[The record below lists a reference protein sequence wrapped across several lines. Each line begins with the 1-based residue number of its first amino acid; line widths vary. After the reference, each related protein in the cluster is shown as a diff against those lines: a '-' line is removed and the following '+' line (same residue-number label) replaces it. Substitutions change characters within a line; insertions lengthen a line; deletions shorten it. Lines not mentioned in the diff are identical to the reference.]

1 MGTNTAYSHSNLP
14 IIFGV
19 ALAFLALTF
28 PHIAHA
34 QWTID
39 AETGVPFTG
48 YNDIRIPNETGT
60 LFSFK
65 EDFSVAGSI
74 VPIRLRIGYSWNDR
88 NHLFGLI
95 APLFIN
101 YEGTAPR
108 DIAFQQ
114 TVFDRG
120 EELAGFYQFNS
131 YRLTYRRDVYVEGPW
146 RLGIGFTAKVRDAS
160 VQLDNE
166 AGKADRKDDL
176 GFVPL
181 LHLYGEYAL
190 DNNVRFYLEGDGLA
204 GGPGRAVDVFLGSR
218 IPVTQ
223 KTEIKLGYRMLEGG
237 ANVED
242 VYNFTL
248 VHFAVLGLFLTL

>member
-1 MGTNTAYSHSNLP
+1 MYDRSANSSSILP
-14 IIFGV
+14 AFFGFTL
-19 ALAFLALTF
+19 ALLALTF

-39 AETGVPFTG
+39 AETGVTFTG
-48 YNDIRIPNETGT
+48 YNDVRIPNESGT

-65 EDFSVAGSI
+65 EDFSVVGSI
-74 VPIRLRIGYSWNDR
+74 VPIRLRVGYTWNDR

-108 DIAFQQ
+108 DISFQQ
-114 TVFDRG
+114 TSFNQG
-120 EELAGFYQFNS
+120 EALAGFYQFNS

-146 RLGIGFTAKVRDAS
+146 RLGVGFTAKVRDAS

-204 GGPGRAVDVFLGSR
+204 GGPGRPFDVFLGSR

-223 KTEIKLGYRMLEGG
+223 KTEIKLGYRILEGG

>member
-1 MGTNTAYSHSNLP
+1 M
-14 IIFGV
+14 
-19 ALAFLALTF
+19 LACTLLSGPLMAQG
-28 PHIAHA
+28 

-39 AETGVPFTG
+39 AETGIPFTG
-48 YNDIRIPNETGT
+48 YNDVRIPNEGGT

-65 EDFSVAGSI
+65 RDFSVDGSI
-74 VPIRLRIGYSWNDR
+74 VPIRLRVGYTWNDR

-101 YEGTAPR
+101 YEGVAPR

-114 TVFDRG
+114 TVFDQG
-120 EELAGFYQFNS
+120 EQLAGFYQFNS

-146 RLGIGFTAKVRDAS
+146 RLGLGFTAKVRDAS
-160 VQLDNE
+160 VRLDNE
-166 AGKADRKDDL
+166 MGKADRKDDL

-181 LHLYGEYAL
+181 LHLYGEYTLANQMKVYL
-190 DNNVRFYLEGDGLA
+190 DGDGLA
-204 GGPGRAVDVFLGSR
+204 GGPGRAFDFFLGSR
-218 IPVTQ
+218 VPLTS
-223 KTEIKLGYRMLEGG
+223 KTDVKFGYRILEGG
-237 ANVED
+237 ANVDE